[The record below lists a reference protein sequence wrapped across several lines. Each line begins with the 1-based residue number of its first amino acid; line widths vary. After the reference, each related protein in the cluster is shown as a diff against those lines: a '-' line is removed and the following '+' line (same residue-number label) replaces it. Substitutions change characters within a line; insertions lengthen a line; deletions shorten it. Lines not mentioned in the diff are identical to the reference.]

1 MDIPIPED
9 DADRVAALRAYGI
22 LDSALEQA
30 FDDVT
35 ELAAQIFQCPAA
47 SIIKGL

>member
-22 LDSALEQA
+22 LDSNKGFFSLETR
-30 FDDVT
+30 T
-35 ELAAQIFQCPAA
+35 E
-47 SIIKGL
+47 KR